1 MATVVTPAL
10 TATGVDVVVDPSG
23 TYRVVHNGAV
33 LLESAEAGACGIQH
47 EGKWCTCKTGSPE
60 DGAAA
65 GIDDNAACYLHLLNQ
80 SRTEG
85 SDALGL
91 SNVRNYPLLYVCA
104 GIQSYYFNVP
114 LYHCCMPFGTPAG
127 VMNVAVQLHH

>member
-1 MATVVTPAL
+1 MATVVTPAF

-47 EGKWCTCKTGSPE
+47 EGKWCTCKTGSPGG

-65 GIDDNAACYLHLLNQ
+65 GIDDSAACYLHLLNQ

-85 SDALGL
+85 SDALGTWKRTEL
-91 SNVRNYPLLYVCA
+91 QWGTVEGAGRALLVAAVRV
-104 GIQSYYFNVP
+104 
-114 LYHCCMPFGTPAG
+114 
-127 VMNVAVQLHH
+127 